1 MKKFLLM
8 AAIIATAITSAQE
21 TVNVSLGTQYANE
34 VYYKLDTQL
43 ETSFPANSWDVAF
56 LRISNF
62 DLAVRVND
70 GIGTKV
76 YEAANTP
83 AAYNSVDV
91 ADQSGWTEL
100 VNSDTDW
107 ENGAFM
113 QGSASS
119 GFGDYN
125 PATNTV
131 EGTIVFVL
139 EYADG
144 TFSKFF
150 IESYFG
156 AYTFKYANWD
166 GASWSADATETVAN
180 TSNPDNIYNYYS
192 LQNNQA
198 VVAEP
203 AEGDWDFVFRKYVT
217 FLDPPGQY
225 YNVSGALHNPNVT
238 VAQNQETGPADPNG
252 LSYGEEINTIGY
264 DWKSFTGVWT
274 IDSEQKYYVKY
285 PNNTVY
291 RIYFTDF
298 EGSSTGNL
306 TFIMEDVTGLL
317 GLENVTENVSFGMYP
332 NPATNGQ
339 ISIVYENTAATTA
352 ENKVTIYALS
362 GAEVLSAEVSNT
374 NGFFNK
380 TIDVSSLQSGIY
392 MVSFQSGNAT
402 VTKKLIIR

>member
-1 MKKFLLM
+1 MTLESEGSQNLNTIFYNNLMNKQNFNNMKKFLLM
-8 AAIIATAITSAQE
+8 AAIIATSITSAQE
-21 TVNVSLGTQYANE
+21 TVNVSLGAQYANE

-91 ADQSGWTEL
+91 ADQTGWTEL

-113 QGSASS
+113 QGSASY

-156 AYTFKYANWD
+156 AYTFKYANCD
-166 GASWSADATETVAN
+166 GASCSSDTYETVSN
-180 TSNPDNIYNYYS
+180 TSNPDNRYNYYS

-225 YNVSGALHNPNVT
+225 YNVSGA
-238 VAQNQETGPADPNG
+238 
-252 LSYGEEINTIGY
+252 
-264 DWKSFTGVWT
+264 
-274 IDSEQKYYVKY
+274 
-285 PNNTVY
+285 
-291 RIYFTDF
+291 
-298 EGSSTGNL
+298 
-306 TFIMEDVTGLL
+306 
-317 GLENVTENVSFGMYP
+317 
-332 NPATNGQ
+332 
-339 ISIVYENTAATTA
+339 
-352 ENKVTIYALS
+352 
-362 GAEVLSAEVSNT
+362 
-374 NGFFNK
+374 
-380 TIDVSSLQSGIY
+380 
-392 MVSFQSGNAT
+392 
-402 VTKKLIIR
+402 

>member
-1 MKKFLLM
+1 M
-8 AAIIATAITSAQE
+8 
-21 TVNVSLGTQYANE
+21 
-34 VYYKLDTQL
+34 
-43 ETSFPANSWDVAF
+43 
-56 LRISNF
+56 
-62 DLAVRVND
+62 RVND
-70 GIGTKV
+70 GIGTIV

-91 ADQSGWTEL
+91 ADQTGWTEL

-113 QGSASS
+113 QGSASY

-166 GASWSADATETVAN
+166 GASWSTDTTETVSN
-180 TSNPDNIYNYYS
+180 TSNPDNRYNYYS

-238 VAQNQETGPADPNG
+238 VAQNQETGPADPDG
-252 LSYGEEINTIGY
+252 LSY
-264 DWKSFTGVWT
+264 
-274 IDSEQKYYVKY
+274 
-285 PNNTVY
+285 
-291 RIYFTDF
+291 
-298 EGSSTGNL
+298 
-306 TFIMEDVTGLL
+306 
-317 GLENVTENVSFGMYP
+317 
-332 NPATNGQ
+332 
-339 ISIVYENTAATTA
+339 
-352 ENKVTIYALS
+352 
-362 GAEVLSAEVSNT
+362 
-374 NGFFNK
+374 
-380 TIDVSSLQSGIY
+380 
-392 MVSFQSGNAT
+392 
-402 VTKKLIIR
+402 